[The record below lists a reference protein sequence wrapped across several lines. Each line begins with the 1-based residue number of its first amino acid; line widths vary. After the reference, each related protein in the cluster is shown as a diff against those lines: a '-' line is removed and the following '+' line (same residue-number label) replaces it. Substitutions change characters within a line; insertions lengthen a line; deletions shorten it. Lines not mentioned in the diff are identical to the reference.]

1 MATADSS
8 NSYCTVATAETY
20 FDARLHAAVWTGADD
35 EDKERALIQ
44 ATRALD
50 AYVAWTEQ
58 PDKAAPPQAVVDATC
73 ELALVLLAGDVQ
85 AKDDMDGIQQVSI
98 AGMSITVAGA
108 GKRIIPAHVA
118 LMLREYGRVKGS
130 GGSFEL
136 VRS

>member
-8 NSYCTVATAETY
+8 NSYCTVDLAETY
-20 FDARLHAAVWTGADD
+20 FDARLHAAAWTGADD

-50 AYVAWTEQ
+50 SYVAWIEQ
-58 PDKAAPPQAVVDATC
+58 PDKAAPPQVVMDATC

-85 AKDDMDGIQQVSI
+85 VKDDMDGIQQVSI
-98 AGMSITVAGA
+98 AGMTIVSAGA
-108 GKRIIPAHVA
+108 GKRLIPDHVS
-118 LMLREYGRVKGS
+118 LLLREYGRVKGG
-130 GGSFEL
+130 GGSLEM